1 FQAEDGIRDK
11 LVTGVQTC
19 ALPILG
25 QSGYGLIRIGRLA
38 GYQTRQR
45 RKLTLVRQVDVA
57 VVVLMPTL
65 IADITYRQNRLGGK
79 GVLHADAVLVTSRQL
94 VIVHGQADDAG
105 SVNRPSRSRT
115 SGE

>member
-1 FQAEDGIRDK
+1 MVVSMSLVVGIPERGETR
-11 LVTGVQTC
+11 LRQR
-19 ALPILG
+19 
-25 QSGYGLIRIGRLA
+25 GYGLVRAGRFA
-38 GYQTRQR
+38 GYQTCQC

-65 IADITYRQNRLGGK
+65 IADITYRQNSLGGK

-105 SVNRPSRSRT
+105 SVNRPSRRRT